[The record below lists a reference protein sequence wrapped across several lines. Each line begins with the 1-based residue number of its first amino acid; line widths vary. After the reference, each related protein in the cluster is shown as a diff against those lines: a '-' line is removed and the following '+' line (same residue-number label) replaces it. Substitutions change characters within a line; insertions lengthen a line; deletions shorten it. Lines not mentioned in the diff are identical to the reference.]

1 MTTVRRLTQYVPLT
15 HAEFRRRFFE
25 RFYDPVFDEVKDELE
40 KVCERAWDGYIR
52 YRKSPRKQA
61 AGPEFSDPAFELPVE
76 WVQTRNAIRA
86 AQKRQGDPASPSRIL
101 IVSGATRSEHTCPG
115 EVSKTRRLAD
125 QAAKTIEAHAGFEV
139 DLLDV
144 SHLADEPWRVIHP
157 CKACVSTAMP
167 LCHWPCS
174 CYPNHAMGQ
183 TNDWMAEI
191 YPRWVAAHGVFVL
204 CPVHWY
210 QAPASLKL
218 MIDRLVC
225 ADGGN
230 PDPTTTRG
238 KDPAAA
244 KALELGG
251 WPYPRHLAGRAFAVI
266 AHGDSQGH
274 EGVREALVQ
283 WLSSIGMHQAGT
295 SAAVD
300 TLIGYYLCHEPRQAR
315 RATRCVCAGGKRG
328 AEPRQS
334 GARDALGRLARA
346 GRRAE
351 KSASEMSGFADR
363 FHYGEGARRIGAVD
377 ARRFFAADHAAEMP
391 ELARLRIFARDLDG
405 PLRQRRGPAGLSCVG
420 EQGHVGHGERSL
432 RAGEEVA
439 ARFLPRIDR
448 VFAGSKLPA
457 PRRGDR
463 V

>member
-15 HAEFRRRFFE
+15 RAEFRKRFFE
-25 RFYDPVFDEVKDELE
+25 RFYDPAFDAVQPELE
-40 KVCERAWDGYIR
+40 KVFDLAWDGYIK
-52 YRKSPRKQA
+52 YRKSPRTQA
-61 AGPEFSDPAFELPVE
+61 AGPAFSQPDFQLPVE
-76 WVQTRNAIRA
+76 WLQTRMTINDAEQR
-86 AQKRQGDPASPSRIL
+86 QKNPASRSRIL

-125 QAAKTIEAHAGFEV
+125 HAAKTIEAQAGFEV

-144 SHLADEPWRVIHP
+144 SHLADEPWKVIHP

-230 PDPTTTRG
+230 PDPTTTHG

-244 KALELGG
+244 KALELAG
-251 WPYPRHLAGRAFAVI
+251 WPYPRHLAGRAFAVVT
-266 AHGDSQGH
+266 HGDSQGH
-274 EGVREALVQ
+274 EGVRAALVE
-283 WLSSIGMHQAGT
+283 WMAGIGMHLAGT

-300 TLIGYYLCHEPRQAR
+300 TLIGYYEPYATSHDKLDEQRDIFVLVENAANSVVNLVRDIRSGSWRAPDTGLKNPRQ
-315 RATRCVCAGGKRG
+315 K
-328 AEPRQS
+328 
-334 GARDALGRLARA
+334 
-346 GRRAE
+346 
-351 KSASEMSGFADR
+351 
-363 FHYGEGARRIGAVD
+363 
-377 ARRFFAADHAAEMP
+377 
-391 ELARLRIFARDLDG
+391 
-405 PLRQRRGPAGLSCVG
+405 
-420 EQGHVGHGERSL
+420 
-432 RAGEEVA
+432 
-439 ARFLPRIDR
+439 
-448 VFAGSKLPA
+448 
-457 PRRGDR
+457 
-463 V
+463 

>member
-15 HAEFRRRFFE
+15 RAEFRRRFFE
-25 RFYDPVFDEVKDELE
+25 RFYDPVFDGVKSELD
-40 KVCERAWDGYIR
+40 KVCELAWDGYIK
-52 YRKSPRKQA
+52 YRKSPRTQA

-76 WVQTRNAIRA
+76 WLATRNAIHA
-86 AQKRQGDPASPSRIL
+86 AQKRQGDSASPSRIL

-125 QAAKTIEAHAGFEV
+125 HAAKTIEAQAGFEV
-139 DLLDV
+139 DLLDL
-144 SHLADEPWRVIHP
+144 SHLADEPWKMIHP
-157 CKACVSTAMP
+157 CKACVSTSMP

-183 TNDWMAEI
+183 TNDWMADI
-191 YPRWVAAHGVFVL
+191 YPRWVGAHGVFVL

-230 PDPTTTRG
+230 PDPTTTHG

-244 KALELGG
+244 KALELAG
-251 WPYPRHLAGRAFAVI
+251 WPYPRHLAGRAFAVA

-274 EGVREALVQ
+274 EGVREALVE

-300 TLIGYYLCHEPRQAR
+300 TLIGYYEPYATSHDKLDQQPDIFMLVENAAKSLVRLVRGIRSGTWRAPDAALKNPRQ
-315 RATRCVCAGGKRG
+315 K
-328 AEPRQS
+328 
-334 GARDALGRLARA
+334 
-346 GRRAE
+346 
-351 KSASEMSGFADR
+351 
-363 FHYGEGARRIGAVD
+363 
-377 ARRFFAADHAAEMP
+377 
-391 ELARLRIFARDLDG
+391 
-405 PLRQRRGPAGLSCVG
+405 
-420 EQGHVGHGERSL
+420 
-432 RAGEEVA
+432 
-439 ARFLPRIDR
+439 
-448 VFAGSKLPA
+448 
-457 PRRGDR
+457 
-463 V
+463 

>member
-25 RFYDPVFDEVKDELE
+25 RFYDPVFDQVKSELD
-40 KVCERAWDGYIR
+40 KVCELAWDGYIK
-52 YRKSPRKQA
+52 YRKSPRTQA
-61 AGPEFSDPAFELPVE
+61 AGPEFSQPDFELPVE
-76 WVQTRNAIRA
+76 WLQTRKTLRDAELK
-86 AQKRQGDPASPSRIL
+86 QKNPASRSRIL

-125 QAAKTIEAHAGFEV
+125 HAAKTIEAQAGFEV

-144 SHLADEPWRVIHP
+144 SHLADEPWKVIHP

-218 MIDRLVC
+218 MMDRLVC

-230 PDPTTTRG
+230 PDPTTTHG

-244 KALELGG
+244 KALELAG

-274 EGVREALVQ
+274 EGVREALVE

-300 TLIGYYLCHEPRQAR
+300 TLIGYYEPYATSHDKLDEQRDVFMLVENAAQSLVNLVRAMRAGDWRAPDAGLKNPRQ
-315 RATRCVCAGGKRG
+315 K
-328 AEPRQS
+328 
-334 GARDALGRLARA
+334 
-346 GRRAE
+346 
-351 KSASEMSGFADR
+351 
-363 FHYGEGARRIGAVD
+363 
-377 ARRFFAADHAAEMP
+377 
-391 ELARLRIFARDLDG
+391 
-405 PLRQRRGPAGLSCVG
+405 
-420 EQGHVGHGERSL
+420 
-432 RAGEEVA
+432 
-439 ARFLPRIDR
+439 
-448 VFAGSKLPA
+448 
-457 PRRGDR
+457 
-463 V
+463 